1 MRAKGGEKLGTFV
14 YSSSSATSSSVCLL
28 SSLFHLCPR
37 HSEYVLTENL
47 KLLQDY
53 LNPDQCYHFSQ
64 LAKSKRMVSFSPDNP
79 LDQMSKGT
87 REKWVEND
95 FHILPWQTLKWT
107 YSKNQFKNIIIL
119 LRKQSKFKA
128 EENMLKSSEI
138 PSSII
143 NSEQLPK
150 SPLDFKAH

>member
-1 MRAKGGEKLGTFV
+1 MIFTFSLGKLW
-14 YSSSSATSSSVCLL
+14 
-28 SSLFHLCPR
+28 
-37 HSEYVLTENL
+37 SEPT
-47 KLLQDY
+47 
-53 LNPDQCYHFSQ
+53 P
-64 LAKSKRMVSFSPDNP
+64 
-79 LDQMSKGT
+79 
-87 REKWVEND
+87 
-95 FHILPWQTLKWT
+95 
-107 YSKNQFKNIIIL
+107 KNQLKDIIIL

>member
-1 MRAKGGEKLGTFV
+1 MIFTFSLGKLW
-14 YSSSSATSSSVCLL
+14 
-28 SSLFHLCPR
+28 
-37 HSEYVLTENL
+37 SEPSPQNQL
-47 KLLQDY
+47 KD
-53 LNPDQCYHFSQ
+53 
-64 LAKSKRMVSFSPDNP
+64 
-79 LDQMSKGT
+79 
-87 REKWVEND
+87 
-95 FHILPWQTLKWT
+95 
-107 YSKNQFKNIIIL
+107 IIIL